1 MTWSATVISNNDAA
15 RTSFSVISVSASLGQ
30 RIARRVIVH
39 EQDPLCQALDG
50 TFDDQFVIDHGSRYA
65 ALTDADPVE
74 NFVRC
79 VQVKDP
85 KLLMR
90 QDRQFGLEKF
100 YHIPVAH
107 NLVTHAVFRGTAR
120 RPISSAALTSA
131 ARAIPSCAT
140 ERSLPGPSSAMR
152 IKL

>member
-15 RTSFSVISVSASLGQ
+15 RTSFSVISVSA
-30 RIARRVIVH
+30 VIVH

-107 NLVTHAVFRGTAR
+107 NLVTHAVFRGTA
-120 RPISSAALTSA
+120 PAPDFECCTD
-131 ARAIPSCAT
+131 
-140 ERSLPGPSSAMR
+140 
-152 IKL
+152 

>member
-1 MTWSATVISNNDAA
+1 MVCHCDLEQRCGTHQFFGDQRVRVA
-15 RTSFSVISVSASLGQ
+15 GQ

-107 NLVTHAVFRGTAR
+107 NLVTHAVFRGTA
-120 RPISSAALTSA
+120 PAPDFECCTDQ
-131 ARAIPSCAT
+131 
-140 ERSLPGPSSAMR
+140 RSPGDSELRHRTKFAGPSSAMR

>member
-15 RTSFSVISVSASLGQ
+15 RTSFSGDQRVRVAGQ

-107 NLVTHAVFRGTAR
+107 NLVTLRFPRHGPGARFRV
-120 RPISSAALTSA
+120 LH
-131 ARAIPSCAT
+131 
-140 ERSLPGPSSAMR
+140 
-152 IKL
+152 